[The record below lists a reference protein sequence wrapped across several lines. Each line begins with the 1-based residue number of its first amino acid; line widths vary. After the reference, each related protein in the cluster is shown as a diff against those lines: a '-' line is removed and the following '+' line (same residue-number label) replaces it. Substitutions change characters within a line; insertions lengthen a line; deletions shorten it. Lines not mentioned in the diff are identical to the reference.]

1 MKTRLGLLFLFVVLA
16 AVIGS
21 SWLILSPPENNSPL
35 ARQALYVVSSDSAN
49 TSAAADAVQKTEL
62 IPPQIVLHG
71 TFVNGQTQQALI
83 SLDDQTQRWFNLK
96 DYFNVDFYLAEV
108 FNDHI
113 MVRDRGNTMAL
124 EIRIKEGGATQ
135 ELPEIMPAIPAHAWV
150 DSLPTIPG
158 IERVETNHYRIKRE
172 LVMKEL
178 QSGEIFKQVLIVPQ
192 NEGGFFINRIKE
204 GSMAEAIGLRVG
216 DTIHKIND
224 KPLTNITDVLDLY
237 KNLDS
242 LEKVN
247 VEINRMHQVQ
257 NLNYE
262 LN

>member
-1 MKTRLGLLFLFVVLA
+1 MKTRLRLLIICAASA
-16 AVIGS
+16 AVIS

-35 ARQALYVVSSDSAN
+35 GRQALYVVSTDSAN
-49 TSAAADAVQKTEL
+49 TPAVPNAVRKAEL

-71 TFVNGQTQQALI
+71 TFVNDLTQQALI
-83 SLDDQTQRWFNLK
+83 SLGDQTQRWFNLN

-124 EIRIKEGGATQ
+124 KIRIKEGGATQ
-135 ELPEIMPAIPAHAWV
+135 ELPEIMPAIPAHAWI
-150 DSLPTIPG
+150 DSLPSVPG

-172 LVMKEL
+172 LVIKEL

-192 NEGGFFINRIKE
+192 DEGGFFINRIKE
-204 GSMAEAIGLRVG
+204 GSMAEVIGLRVG